1 MTRIAILC
9 TAAMLAGCATTSQ
22 TTATIGAL
30 QTLAS
35 VAAANN
41 TTAAQIAA
49 NGAQFC
55 GKLASPQ
62 GVLEQTG
69 IVMLAAAANV
79 PVSVVGLGQDVVAG
93 LCPAGSVPG
102 ALPGVFNP
110 AAIQVVAPVVV
121 ASK

>member
-1 MTRIAILC
+1 MNRLTILL
-9 TAAMLAGCATTSQ
+9 AATLAGCATTTQ

-41 TTAAQIAA
+41 TTAAKIAA

-55 GKLASPQ
+55 GTLASPQ

-93 LCPAGSVPG
+93 LCPAGTVPG
-102 ALPGVFNP
+102 ALPVGVNP
-110 AAIQVVAPVVV
+110 AAVAVVAPVVV